1 MSYTLFREKA
11 PGIMRDLMR
20 DFDLDVEEAAAI
32 LGNLGHESGGFR
44 FLQEKKP
51 LVPGSRGGWGW
62 AQWTASRRRAFEA
75 WVAARNLDPSSD
87 EANYGFLV
95 EELRGSERKAIPAVK
110 AAVGLRAK
118 VEAFE
123 RAFERAGIKH
133 YPARVRYAQEAL
145 AAYDGRPVAAPS
157 PNKPRAPAA
166 PRLPVPADNAGLA
179 KPEVEAVQK
188 RLRELGF
195 YQVGKVDGLWGPNTT
210 GAIAAFQ
217 AVAGLPTDGKWGDAT
232 RAALYAAGA
241 PSKPISED
249 RARTTSSDLVA
260 QGSSTVI
267 AAKEASWGAKA
278 LGIVSLLLGVLSFAA
293 ENWEAARDLSA
304 QFAPFMSWLPAWAGW
319 VPIVLASLY
328 LYSRS
333 QAVISARVEAER
345 MGLHNGEPDPAPSPP
360 VTHGPDGPGLRMPFP
375 FNLLVGRRH

>member
-20 DFDLDVEEAAAI
+20 DFDLDVESAAAI
-32 LGNLGHESGGFR
+32 VGNLGHESGGFR

-62 AQWTASRRRAFEA
+62 AQWTGPRRRAFEA
-75 WVAARNLDPSSD
+75 WVAARNLDPAGD

-95 EELRGSERKAIPAVK
+95 EELRGSERRAIPAVK
-110 AAVGLRAK
+110 AADGLRAK

-157 PNKPRAPAA
+157 STRPRAPAS

-195 YQVGKVDGLWGPNTT
+195 FMVGKVDGLWGVNTT
-210 GAIAAFQ
+210 AAIAAFQ
-217 AVAGLPTDGKWGDAT
+217 ATAGLPVTGGWDAGT
-232 RAALYAAGA
+232 RTALYAAGA

-249 RARTTSSDLVA
+249 RARTTSGDLVA

-278 LGIVSLLLGVLSFAA
+278 LGIVSALLAVLSFAA
-293 ENWEAARDLSA
+293 ENWDQARDLAA

-333 QAVISARVEAER
+333 QAVIRARVEAER
-345 MGLHNGEPDPAPSPP
+345 SGMHNGEPDPAPSPP
-360 VTHGPDGPGLRMPFP
+360 VTHGPDGPGRALPFP
-375 FNLLVGRRH
+375 FSLLVGR